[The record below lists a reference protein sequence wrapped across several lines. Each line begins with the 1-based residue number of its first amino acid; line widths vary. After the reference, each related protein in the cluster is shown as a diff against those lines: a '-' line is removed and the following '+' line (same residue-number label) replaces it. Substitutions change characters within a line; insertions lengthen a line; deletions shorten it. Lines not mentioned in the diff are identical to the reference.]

1 MTGGVLVDTSVW
13 VQHFRDGVDGLAE
26 LLAADRV
33 LTHPLVVAEIAC
45 GTPPNRRRTLAD
57 LDCLQPTRQATVREL
72 LEFIEREQLFGQGCG
87 FVDLSLLASTLMTTG
102 AALWTLDGRLS
113 RLAERFGVAH
123 PSN

>member
-13 VQHFRDGVDGLAE
+13 VQHFRDGIDGLAE

>member
-33 LTHPLVVAEIAC
+33 LTHPLVFAEIAC

-113 RLAERFGVAH
+113 RLAERFDVAH

>member
-26 LLAADRV
+26 LLAMDRV
-33 LTHPLVVAEIAC
+33 LTHPLVVTEIAC

-87 FVDLSLLASTLMTTG
+87 VVDLSLLASTLMTTG

>member
-113 RLAERFGVAH
+113 RLAERFDVAH